1 MASFKLPSSIT
12 KMSSGKVGKTI
23 KKVVE
28 NQYVLYFVFFLAFT
42 NLLGYLMMS
51 DFRAITVFILIGYI
65 VHQYTKNM
73 IIVLA
78 VPLILTSMLLVGR
91 RVKEGLENKKP
102 AEEND
107 KEVDELV
114 KKSMKLKKEAKF
126 DDMVAKNLEESKD
139 SKETD
144 DKGDN
149 VEPTGKEGKKPEEF
163 TGYKKNRNRIDYA
176 ATVEDAYNDLNNI
189 LGSDGIK
196 NLTQDTQK
204 LMGQQLELADAMKNM
219 TPLLDQAKSMLQ
231 GFDMKSLGNLS
242 SFAQQ
247 FGAGGDDQ

>member
-114 KKSMKLKKEAKF
+114 KQSMKLKKEAKV
-126 DDMVAKNLEESKD
+126 DDMVAKN
-139 SKETD
+139 
-144 DKGDN
+144 
-149 VEPTGKEGKKPEEF
+149 
-163 TGYKKNRNRIDYA
+163 
-176 ATVEDAYNDLNNI
+176 
-189 LGSDGIK
+189 
-196 NLTQDTQK
+196 
-204 LMGQQLELADAMKNM
+204 
-219 TPLLDQAKSMLQ
+219 
-231 GFDMKSLGNLS
+231 
-242 SFAQQ
+242 
-247 FGAGGDDQ
+247 